1 MVAFSAVANLCLIPE
16 FAGEAMEGG
25 GGRCTGCC
33 ENGWGVKNPWGM
45 EGVCGGLGWLGGKKL
60 KSTLVY

>member
-25 GGRCTGCC
+25 GGGGRCTGCC
-33 ENGWGVKNPWGM
+33 EKGWGVKNPWGM
-45 EGVCGGLGWLGGKKL
+45 VWVCGGLGWLGRKK
-60 KSTLVY
+60 